1 MVSCFYQKHVAGCY
15 VNHVT
20 TMKCFSAFVMFLSV
34 SSLLAE
40 VRLPAVISDHMV
52 LQAGKPVALW
62 GWGDAGEEVAVEFA
76 GQRKTAKANGKG
88 EWQVKLDSLVAGA
101 SSGDL
106 HINGKV
112 VRDVLVGEV
121 WLASGQSNMEMRIKD
136 KMHGLVDNAD
146 AEMATAKHP
155 EIRVFVH
162 DVPFEI
168 YELPVPADEPAT
180 DRVGSWRVCSPETV
194 GDFSAM
200 GYFFARDLLAEIKQP
215 VGILTSAVGGTP
227 IEAWTS
233 AAAQQAVPEFQALMD
248 DWKKRLTGFDP
259 PTAQKKFLEDKA
271 AWLKLRAAAAKAKQ
285 PAPKAPLPFK
295 NIAVMKPGGLFSN
308 MIAPLVPYTIRGVIW
323 YQGERNAAGPFTALY
338 GAQLKTLIADWRARW
353 KDEFHFAWVQ
363 LPTVKG
369 VQKLPSE
376 PKGWGVAVRD
386 GQRRTLSV
394 PHTSMAITMDLGGE
408 VNGHPTNKSDYAKRL
423 SMIVLHDVYQK
434 AIALPTGPLFKA
446 AAVEN
451 GRMMLSFDYAD
462 GLKAKAGELE
472 GFAIAGADGKFVW
485 GNAKVEGGKVVV
497 WNDRI
502 AEPKAVHYSFAGMPK
517 GNLVNAAN
525 LPASP
530 FRTDDWK

>member
-1 MVSCFYQKHVAGCY
+1 MRHLSLLAFF
-15 VNHVT
+15 
-20 TMKCFSAFVMFLSV
+20 MSA

-40 VRLPAVISDHMV
+40 VCLPAVISDHMV
-52 LQAGKPVALW
+52 LQANAPAAIW
-62 GWGDAGEEVAVEFA
+62 GRADANEEVKVEFD
-76 GQRKTAKANGKG
+76 GQTKSTKAAADGK
-88 EWQVKLDSLVAGA
+88 WLIKLDKLQPSAQPQTLTV
-101 SSGDL
+101 SGTNK
-106 HINGKV
+106 IAIQ
-112 VRDVLVGEV
+112 DVLIGEV

-146 AEMATAKHP
+146 AEIAAAKHP

-168 YELPVPADEPAT
+168 YQQPVPADEPAQ
-180 DRVGSWRVCSPETV
+180 DRAGSWRVCSPETV

-215 VGILTSAVGGTP
+215 IGILTSAVGGTP

-233 AAAQQAVPEFQALMD
+233 VSAQQSAPELQLLLE
-248 DWKKRLTGFDP
+248 DWNKRLTGFEP
-259 PTAQKKFLEDKA
+259 ERVQKKFLEDKS
-271 AWLKLRAAAAKAKQ
+271 AWLKTRAAAIKAKQ

-295 NIAVMKPGGLFSN
+295 NIAVMKPGGLFNS

-323 YQGERNAAGPFTALY
+323 YQGERNAAGPFTTLY
-338 GAQLKTLIADWRARW
+338 GAQLNTLIADWRARW
-353 KDEFHFAWVQ
+353 SDDFHFAFVQ
-363 LPTVKG
+363 LPAVKG

-386 GQRRTLSV
+386 LQRRTLGV

-408 VNGHPTNKSDYAKRL
+408 INGHPTNKAEYAKRL
-423 SMIVLHDVYQK
+423 STIVLHDVYQK
-434 AIALPTGPLFKA
+434 AIALPTGPLLKTA
-446 AAVEN
+446 TTEKGQIV
-451 GRMMLSFDYAD
+451 LTFDHTD
-462 GLKAKAGELE
+462 GLKAKSGELE

-485 GNAKVEGGKVVV
+485 ASAKIEQGKVIV
-497 WNDRI
+497 WNDKI
-502 AEPKAVHYSFAGMPK
+502 TEPKAVHYSFAGMPK